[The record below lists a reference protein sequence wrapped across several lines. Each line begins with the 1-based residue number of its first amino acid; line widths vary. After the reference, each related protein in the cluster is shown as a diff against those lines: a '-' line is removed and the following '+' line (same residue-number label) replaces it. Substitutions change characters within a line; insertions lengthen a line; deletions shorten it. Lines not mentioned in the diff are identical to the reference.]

1 MMADCCPCQGAANRP
16 GADGHGIGFGGGLKV
31 FVMRFLVVIRP
42 SAARAAHRELA
53 LAPTFFSGQLFLRIL
68 RANVLA
74 HGWVSRRTNQAGLPL
89 RPTQRPGFL
98 GFQQVAI
105 NHGLDCVPSTVGPL
119 DGTMLC
125 QLCLSSLR
133 PSLRCLLTG
142 ERLGFL
148 VD

>member
-1 MMADCCPCQGAANRP
+1 MALGSVGP
-16 GADGHGIGFGGGLKV
+16 GIVRHEVFGGYQTE
-31 FVMRFLVVIRP
+31 RRP
-42 SAARAAHRELA
+42 RGASRAGARSYV
-53 LAPTFFSGQLFLRIL
+53 FSGQLFLRIL

-74 HGWVSRRTNQAGLPL
+74 HGSVSRRTNQAGLPL
-89 RPTQRPGFL
+89 RLTQRPGFL
-98 GFQQVAI
+98 GSHQVAI
-105 NHGLDCVPSTVGPL
+105 NHVLDCVPSTVGPL
-119 DGTMLC
+119 DGTMPC